1 MKCVGPPVASR
12 FAAGGR
18 PGRLPL
24 MKQVQVALGI
34 IFQDGKLLIA
44 RRKAGDALGG
54 FWEFP
59 GGKCEAT
66 ESIQECVVRELKEE
80 LDVQVAV
87 RAALSPVTHDYP
99 TVRVTLHPFICDL
112 IAGNARAVGSDVI
125 KWIAPA
131 ELPDYQFP
139 PANDSLLREIISTFD
154 RQANGI
160 QRADDD
166 PTSAST

>member
-1 MKCVGPPVASR
+1 MRIGLPRSGG
-12 FAAGGR
+12 FTAGGWT
-18 PGRLPL
+18 GRLPP

-34 IFQDGKLLIA
+34 ILRDGKLLIA
-44 RRKAGDALGG
+44 RRKTGDVLGG

-59 GGKCEAT
+59 GGKCETA

-112 IAGNARAVGSDVI
+112 IAGDARAIGSDVI
-125 KWIAPA
+125 KWIAPG
-131 ELPDYQFP
+131 ELRDYQFP
-139 PANDSLLREIISTFD
+139 PANDSLLREIIAKLAT
-154 RQANGI
+154 
-160 QRADDD
+160 
-166 PTSAST
+166 